1 VDSKLSK
8 DYAIYWRRGGK
19 RSASTKMESYSNN
32 KVDWHQDFEFT
43 GTLYRHKDHFRK
55 KFLKFELHQVEHES
69 KKQKIIGRAL
79 IDLGHLAKPNLVVNE
94 TQKVDVQLSQKGA
107 CTLVISIAATPQS
120 LIKDQFGADFSAM
133 STVTDADDLDTGA
146 EIDLET
152 DSTPTTTHHADSRD
166 IITFSTADSTKSDT
180 MVHNL
185 QARVAHL
192 SDELDI
198 EKRKRKDE
206 TSAIALT
213 LKQAKDER
221 DAARTQTEKFKK
233 LYEYE
238 KNNVQELKNTGEK
251 LKQRSEEVH
260 DNLKWLEIE
269 NTNFRDRLTQLEG
282 ERKKFDDQLT
292 AERAR
297 LQAKIDDHGHSKSE
311 LETKIQKQKNLI
323 EKLKEDSKSL
333 SERKDEHIHALQSKL
348 KGEQESATRLQKALD
363 TARDDVKRAIAE
375 SSCNDNEK
383 ETQRKQM
390 KQDLQSLGDKYTKL
404 QDTFER
410 QHQELE
416 SLRSKVKK
424 YREET
429 HQLETQLGS
438 AHRTIED
445 AKFENLEQQ
454 RKIETHEKLISELE
468 EQKTQLEKIQESH
481 IQQKREL
488 DTFKASVNS
497 LTERNNMYKEE
508 NSQLTKKLVET
519 VKFFEES
526 SKEQRQKTE
535 EEVQKEK
542 QLMHDLELSNQEL
555 KAKIQ
560 EIENMQKSVTSLKN
574 DRTQLECR
582 IADVQHEHN
591 ALINQQ
597 DREQKEHDSKV
608 RELNVRLQTLES
620 ESKQYQHKNSI
631 LEQENAALRTSKHS
645 NEDHITELKSAV
657 TSLKSSNHAQ
667 EEQISKLQSELGALT
682 SEKDSQS
689 STLEKLNKT
698 VATLEFQVEERDRRI
713 THLREENAEIRD
725 EMTGKHNDTDAHLD
739 TLKTKISSLKS
750 DRRGLEEKVATL
762 MQDNNLIRDEKDVE
776 LSGLR
781 AIITTLQN
789 KHDDQEK
796 QLVDL
801 VHRNK
806 TLMEELAEIKK
817 CSSARVQE
825 YEQRIESAHNER
837 DKQKEEF
844 SKLQADNEKLHR
856 SLALAKQN
864 NHSEF
869 NELSQKLNA
878 LKKEHAQQTHII
890 QALENEKDALIQESE
905 NSTRLKEQQLE
916 EARTCA
922 QSLGSAKALLE
933 KQLAELQ
940 EENVTLKKSNEPK
953 ENTIVMSVA
962 ALKSER
968 EKYHTEISALQNEIK
983 ALRAHN
989 PSGSSTKQNPVELQQ
1004 ENKTLRAEN
1013 SKLNQRN
1020 AETLKSTEEASKML
1034 KAQLKSLQEQIADLQ
1049 SKEQIAV
1056 ESNDQTRNE
1065 LLQAREQ
1072 VTYLENQHTR
1082 LQQELDETK
1091 VSIKATVGDDNRQ
1104 LRTVIG
1110 DDSDN
1115 SWNNG
1120 QISVWVDP
1128 DVNLL
1133 DEKIVQQLEQE
1144 LQQVRITER
1153 NVSRRLQAQHSQLL
1167 QLMQERNRLKQCVQN
1182 FLLLKQHT
1190 RQTLADARKVLS
1202 AKNRKIAHLESQC
1215 QKYQSLVDN
1224 IYGYVDKEAK
1234 QGKEWQQKYRQLQ
1247 FEDHATISKLNQQLA
1262 SAQLHIE
1269 STVILQQ
1276 NKSLR
1281 EENHELQMELLAL
1294 QQQKSEEGNTPLSS
1308 VEQSPKDSSTQ
1319 IDHDKQ
1325 LLEHTMSEQK
1335 SALIQQKDQIISLTE
1350 ELSKVRY
1357 SFNKQQF
1364 VLGEKINQISE
1375 LEKQLNQQHILSI
1388 HNETQWR
1395 QSVVEQ
1401 RTALQDLR
1409 LMFDEEQ
1416 KLMRRELQQLQNDR
1430 LSAEQKY
1437 LQSILSLDNIQK
1449 KHIEELSEAKVEATQ
1464 IGLILDS
1471 KRSQRLASSAPTID
1485 SPKRARI
1492 QTDSLDDRSIEIL
1505 TQQLREEKQKLLLAL
1520 EKERREKLALRGEVE
1535 ALRDHVSTFS
1545 RLTSHFSDVCDVYVN
1560 NVDQYLHPRNTS
1572 RSSHMLTLSSVEED
1586 PSPTQQSRHS

>member
-1091 VSIKATVGDDNRQ
+1091 KQAGYATLYQEELEDLKSQWRYAEEDYAIFAVLNKNVLHSTTLAYKGVYPVAGLSLCQAFEENRVLTNASPFMKNALTALEFVSLTKPAN
-1104 LRTVIG
+1104 
-1110 DDSDN
+1110 
-1115 SWNNG
+1115 
-1120 QISVWVDP
+1120 
-1128 DVNLL
+1128 
-1133 DEKIVQQLEQE
+1133 LEQMVYWFSTAIHVLKWLRE
-1144 LQQVRITER
+1144 HSIATTIDKEVSAIYKYDREHLDITSKAPLTESPEF
-1153 NVSRRLQAQHSQLL
+1153 VSR
-1167 QLMQERNRLKQCVQN
+1167 N
-1182 FLLLKQHT
+1182 
-1190 RQTLADARKVLS
+1190 
-1202 AKNRKIAHLESQC
+1202 KNAPGFSRA
-1215 QKYQSLVDN
+1215 Y
-1224 IYGYVDKEAK
+1224 
-1234 QGKEWQQKYRQLQ
+1234 
-1247 FEDHATISKLNQQLA
+1247 
-1262 SAQLHIE
+1262 
-1269 STVILQQ
+1269 
-1276 NKSLR
+1276 
-1281 EENHELQMELLAL
+1281 QMELVDYARKTVEISARSFFRMLGTAFDHVKPVL
-1294 QQQKSEEGNTPLSS
+1294 DEILGKESADTLTDEGTPLG
-1308 VEQSPKDSSTQ
+1308 K
-1319 IDHDKQ
+1319 
-1325 LLEHTMSEQK
+1325 
-1335 SALIQQKDQIISLTE
+1335 
-1350 ELSKVRY
+1350 
-1357 SFNKQQF
+1357 
-1364 VLGEKINQISE
+1364 KIVKE
-1375 LEKQLNQQHILSI
+1375 LEDVDAV
-1388 HNETQWR
+1388 W
-1395 QSVVEQ
+1395 
-1401 RTALQDLR
+1401 
-1409 LMFDEEQ
+1409 
-1416 KLMRRELQQLQNDR
+1416 
-1430 LSAEQKY
+1430 
-1437 LQSILSLDNIQK
+1437 DNHLPPRVK
-1449 KHIEELSEAKVEATQ
+1449 ENAKV
-1464 IGLILDS
+1464 IL
-1471 KRSQRLASSAPTID
+1471 
-1485 SPKRARI
+1485 
-1492 QTDSLDDRSIEIL
+1492 
-1505 TQQLREEKQKLLLAL
+1505 
-1520 EKERREKLALRGEVE
+1520 
-1535 ALRDHVSTFS
+1535 
-1545 RLTSHFSDVCDVYVN
+1545 VN
-1560 NVDQYLHPRNTS
+1560 LMDQYLFRGMVTGRASLSSEKAIFIKMTVEAVQEFYLRDDQYLKHLDNAFNWIKEACNVVSLQMKDLEGDVKSVVCPNLTDEQIQYLVDSSKGLKAHPAS
-1572 RSSHMLTLSSVEED
+1572 YSPPMISLSGAVHEGKSSHTPLFCVENL
-1586 PSPTQQSRHS
+1586 QFQL